1 MTIQAQAN
9 QDADLN
15 AEQRMVFMDVISES
29 LRLSQRSHL
38 FNWLQGGFQFLISH
52 EVMIFGIKSG
62 DSEEY
67 RYEYFSSSRYFDD
80 NRFADVLKSSVGVV
94 TRAEMLWQN
103 TRLPIIISN
112 QAPATVLTAAV
123 IKDSK
128 KYTNMHVL
136 NEELLQTDLLSGIAH
151 GFGDSQNHVS
161 SFVVFARLAKP
172 PKEIHA
178 QLLELVMPHL
188 HCALLRVANSRP
200 TVSTSAASQ
209 ISKKITER
217 EIEILQWVHMG
228 KTNWEIS
235 SILDISPL
243 TVKNHVQNILRK
255 LDVQNRG
262 QAAVKAAKL
271 GLVKLFN

>member
-1 MTIQAQAN
+1 MTSQAQAN

-38 FNWLQGGFQFLISH
+38 FNWLQGGFQFLIPH

-62 DSEEY
+62 DSDEY

-80 NRFADVLKSSVGVV
+80 NRFSDVLKASVGVV
-94 TRAEMLWQN
+94 TRAEILWQN

-112 QAPATVLTAAV
+112 QTPATFLTAAA

-128 KYTNMHVL
+128 KYTTMHVL
-136 NEELLQTDLLSGIAH
+136 NEELVQTDLLSGIAH

-188 HCALLRVANSRP
+188 HCALLRIANSRP
-200 TVSTSAASQ
+200 MVSTSAASQ